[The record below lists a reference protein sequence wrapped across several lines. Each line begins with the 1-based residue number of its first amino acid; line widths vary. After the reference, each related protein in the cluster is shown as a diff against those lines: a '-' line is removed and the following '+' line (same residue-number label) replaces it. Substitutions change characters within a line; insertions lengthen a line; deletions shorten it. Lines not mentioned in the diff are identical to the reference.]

1 MSHPIT
7 YDEFINNR
15 LSNFSLEQI
24 SEIAKANKTKIDAFL
39 TEIEFEKIVNMK
51 REIENSKKNWQM
63 IMQI

>member
-24 SEIAKANKTKIDAFL
+24 SEIANANKTKIDAFL
-39 TEIEFEKIVNMK
+39 TEIEIEKIVNMK